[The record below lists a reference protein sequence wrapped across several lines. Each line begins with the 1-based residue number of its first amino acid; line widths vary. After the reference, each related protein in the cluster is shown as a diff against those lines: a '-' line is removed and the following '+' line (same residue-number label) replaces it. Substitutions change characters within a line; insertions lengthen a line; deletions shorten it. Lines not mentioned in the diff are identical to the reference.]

1 MYQEI
6 KVNGKT
12 FKNNSTTVL
21 FTSEFNYHQDE
32 IEFIN
37 RGYIVIDK
45 NNTNKLEDISL
56 ELLKEFNCEY
66 LLEKNNYSKSE
77 KIKINIL
84 SNIKSPKDTIIFFNV
99 LTYLDDG
106 FKHKVINYLKEKEKR
121 IINYTSEIEETLF
134 LQNII
139 VVHDGKIVM
148 EGKSESVLLEE
159 KILTR
164 LGFKLPTI
172 VELSKGLKYYGVINN
187 IYYSNEE
194 LVKDLWK

>member
-32 IEFIN
+32 VEFIN

-106 FKHKVINYLKEKEKR
+106 FKHKVINCLKEKEKR

-187 IYYSNEE
+187 IYYLNEE